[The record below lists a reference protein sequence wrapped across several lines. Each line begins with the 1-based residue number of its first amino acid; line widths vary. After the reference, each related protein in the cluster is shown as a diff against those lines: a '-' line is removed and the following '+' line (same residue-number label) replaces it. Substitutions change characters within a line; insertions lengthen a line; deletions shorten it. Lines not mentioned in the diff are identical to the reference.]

1 MIGIQFEHRFEGS
14 VGHAALISLDGDQAD
29 QKMCG
34 CHIGMLG
41 KYLLA
46 GIGGYI
52 QLPPVQRFES
62 CLKALSSL
70 LIRRAHDVLRRTVSW

>member
-1 MIGIQFEHRFEGS
+1 

-34 CHIGMLG
+34 CHIGMLR

-46 GIGGYI
+46 RIGGYI
-52 QLPPVQRFES
+52 QLPPIQRVKPL
-62 CLKALSSL
+62 LKASSGL
-70 LIRRAHDVLRRTVSW
+70 LIRRLHDAPSRAVSW